1 MASKR
6 RFSRPIGKRQYRKLF
21 VIATLHIIPLPSQEQ
36 AIALW
41 FDTIFDTIKV
51 KSMVVIR
58 QIMPEIARFYG
69 IVIKVF
75 FGDHPPPHFHAIY
88 GEYNALVNIESL
100 EIIEGDLPS
109 RAQKL
114 VQEWATLYQPDLLQ
128 MWNTQEFRK
137 LPPLK

>member
-1 MASKR
+1 
-6 RFSRPIGKRQYRKLF
+6 
-21 VIATLHIIPLPSQEQ
+21 
-36 AIALW
+36 
-41 FDTIFDTIKV
+41 
-51 KSMVVIR
+51 
-58 QIMPEIARFYG
+58 MPEIARFYG

-88 GEYNALVNIESL
+88 GEYNALVDVESL
-100 EIIEGDLPS
+100 EIMEGDLPS

-114 VQEWATLYQPDLLQ
+114 VLEWAILYQQDLLQ